1 MNDDVNTAV
10 EVFLALPH
18 ADQDETLSA
27 LADRGLSP
35 RDAWRLYQF
44 VPIAFCH
51 VVLRGSGVEFQPA
64 YLSIQP
70 DTMDRKRQLLSEEP
84 IYAAA
89 VRAAE
94 ERVAAGATPTGL
106 LPVFGRSAEY
116 AAINQLL
123 HQGSELRDIGLVE
136 PALFE
141 FEE

>member
-1 MNDDVNTAV
+1 MNTAV
-10 EVFLALPH
+10 EVFLAHPR
-18 ADQDETLSA
+18 ADQDATLAA
-27 LADRGLSP
+27 LAGRGLAP

-64 YLSIQP
+64 YLSVHP
-70 DTMDRKRQLLSEEP
+70 DTMAREQRLLSDEP
-84 IYAAA
+84 FYTAA

-94 ERVAAGATPTGL
+94 ERVAAGATLAEL

-123 HQGSELRDIGLVE
+123 HKGSQLRDIRFVE

-141 FEE
+141 FVE